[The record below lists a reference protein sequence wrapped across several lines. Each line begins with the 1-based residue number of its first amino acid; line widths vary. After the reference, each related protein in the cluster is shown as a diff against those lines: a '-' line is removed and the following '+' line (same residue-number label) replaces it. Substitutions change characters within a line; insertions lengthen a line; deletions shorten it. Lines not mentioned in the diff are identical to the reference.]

1 MMRKLFSFSA
11 LNAENPVNK
20 QDKIELVSCP
30 NKDMIC
36 KEHLSVVNKCY
47 ILSEQYL
54 KDKNFQLSIEE
65 LKSAFYKTTELNELP
80 CSKCAALFRTTITDS
95 LEEIHTELE
104 KMTSG
109 IFGSKRYQSSLLM
122 SESVLKEFESIKLC
136 NTIQMN
142 KPGEHYIGN
151 YFKKKVS

>member
-1 MMRKLFSFSA
+1 MRKSHLFSA
-11 LNAENPVNK
+11 LNAENSAEK

-47 ILSEQYL
+47 TISEQHR

-65 LKSAFYKTTELNELP
+65 LKNAFYKTTELNELP
-80 CSKCAALFRTTITDS
+80 CSNCAALFRSTITES
-95 LEEIHTELE
+95 LEDMHAELK
-104 KMTSG
+104 KMSSG
-109 IFGSKRYQSSLLM
+109 IFGSKRFNSSLLM
-122 SESVLKEFESIKLC
+122 SENVLKEFENIKLC

-151 YFKKKVS
+151 YLKKKVS

>member
-1 MMRKLFSFSA
+1 MRKPFSFSA
-11 LNAENPVNK
+11 LSDEKIDNK

-30 NKDMIC
+30 NKDVIC

-47 ILSEQYL
+47 MISEQHR
-54 KDKNFQLSIEE
+54 KDKNFNLSIEE

-80 CSKCAALFRTTITDS
+80 CSKCAALFRSTITES
-95 LEEIHTELE
+95 LEEINTELK
-104 KMTSG
+104 KMSSG

-122 SESVLKEFESIKLC
+122 SENVLKEFENIKLC

-142 KPGEHYIGN
+142 KPDEHYIGN
-151 YFKKKVS
+151 YLKKKVS